1 MKKLILI
8 VFTLMITNATYAAG
22 ENGSTDCVDSNQ
34 SSRQAQPIVV
44 NSTSSTQSQS
54 TNSGDGSQ
62 E

>member
-22 ENGSTDCVDSNQ
+22 EMASTECVDSDQ
-34 SSRQAQPIVV
+34 RSRQAEPVVV
-44 NSTSSTQSQS
+44 NNTSSTQSQS